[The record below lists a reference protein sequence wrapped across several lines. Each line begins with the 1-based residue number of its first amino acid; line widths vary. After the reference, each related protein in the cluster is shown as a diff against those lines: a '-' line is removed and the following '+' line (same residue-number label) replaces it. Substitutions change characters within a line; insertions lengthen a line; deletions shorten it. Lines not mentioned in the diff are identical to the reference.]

1 MKTADLV
8 IAVNTVWL
16 QNGGTHGSPVG
27 PLLHTSRGL
36 AASWAALGQSPAPP
50 ADISPSA
57 NAEGAI
63 S

>member
-27 PLLHTSRGL
+27 PLLYATQRR
-36 AASWAALGQSPAPP
+36 AEAWAALGQSPTPP
-50 ADISPSA
+50 ATAHSTSTA
-57 NAEGAI
+57 AGAR